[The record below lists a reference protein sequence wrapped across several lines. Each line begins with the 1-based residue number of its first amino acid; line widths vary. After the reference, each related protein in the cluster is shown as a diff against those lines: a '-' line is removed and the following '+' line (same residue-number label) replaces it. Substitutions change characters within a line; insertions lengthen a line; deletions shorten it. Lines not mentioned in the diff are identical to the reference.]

1 MAEIQSFIT
10 AHEAPLRLGAFIG
23 ILGLVAL
30 VELLLP
36 RRRLVAP
43 KGLRWAVNLGFVVV
57 NALVLRLLFPV
68 LAVAFALEVASR
80 RWGLFNR
87 LDWPPA
93 LEFLIAVVALDFIIY
108 VQHRLFHVAPLFWRI
123 HRMHHVDRDIDVTT
137 GLRFHPIEIVLSMV
151 IKLGAVAALGPSA
164 AAVILFEVI
173 LNGMAMFNH
182 GNIRLPRKLDAVLR
196 ALIVTPDMHRVHH
209 SVRAAEYNRNFGFNL
224 SLWDRLFASYRAQ
237 PADGHEGMTIGQND
251 YQGSTAES
259 FPGLFW
265 LPFRSLPPHPRAAD

>member
-10 AHEAPLRLGAFIG
+10 AHEATLRLGVFVG

-30 VELLLP
+30 VELVVP
-36 RRRLVAP
+36 KRRLVAP
-43 KGLRWAVNLGFVVV
+43 KGLRWALNLGLVVV

-68 LAVAFALEVASR
+68 LAAGLALEVAQR
-80 RWGLFNR
+80 GWGLFNR

-93 LEFLIAVVALDFIIY
+93 LEFVIAVVALDFIIY
-108 VQHRLFHVAPLFWRI
+108 VQHRLFHVVPLFWRI

-137 GLRFHPIEIVLSMV
+137 GLRFHPFEIVLSMI
-151 IKLGAVAALGPSA
+151 IKLGAVVALGPAA
-164 AAVILFEVI
+164 AAVILFEII

-182 GNIRLPRKLDAVLR
+182 GNIRLPQKLDAVLR
-196 ALIVTPDMHRVHH
+196 TLIVTPDMHRVHH

-237 PADGHEGMTIGQND
+237 PAGGHKAMTIGQND
-251 YQGSTAES
+251 YQGNAAES
-259 FPGLFW
+259 FPGLIW
-265 LPFRSLPPHPRAAD
+265 LPFRSLPPFPGTVD